1 MLGKWLN
8 LQYYDKVR
16 EIVLMKLADGQ
27 KEIVFSN
34 EHNIKLH
41 FLQIFGGNF
50 KVEEK
55 NMKPTKPVVQ
65 TIQKKI
71 LKSFKTRLFGFR

>member
-34 EHNIKLH
+34 GHNIKLH

-55 NMKPTKPVVQ
+55 KHETNKACCSKNLEENF
-65 TIQKKI
+65 KI
-71 LKSFKTRLFGFR
+71 F